1 MGGLQRNQ
9 DLFGALQWSSTRE
22 DLFPQSLCECLGRL
36 HDRAPQHSYKQ
47 TRKVILEQFNRPIED
62 IFDEFPTTPSASGS
76 IAQVNCCW
84 WGSSFQVDESI
95 GMWEQISKRQ
105 IIGVFCYIDQKSKSW
120 YWFCRCLEFF
130 LDRCTE
136 LNWRI
141 VVMAPLW
148 MLQ

>member
-22 DLFPQSLCECLGRL
+22 DLFPQSLCDCLGRL

-76 IAQVNCCW
+76 IAQVNCGW
-84 WGSSFQVDESI
+84 
-95 GMWEQISKRQ
+95 
-105 IIGVFCYIDQKSKSW
+105 
-120 YWFCRCLEFF
+120 
-130 LDRCTE
+130 
-136 LNWRI
+136 
-141 VVMAPLW
+141 
-148 MLQ
+148 